1 MPKQDL
7 QSLYSNGYANKVKA
21 CELALRR
28 TRKFDPDIRMKR
40 MDELLGGCGV
50 EALRGNWENG
60 YWGDVVATYINFG
73 DSYDTTIICLR
84 TGSGLASRFDCRY
97 FISSYG
103 DFVERYG
110 KRLGIQ

>member
-7 QSLYSNGYANKVKA
+7 KALYATNLGKVKA

-28 TRKFDPDIRMKR
+28 TRGFDPDIRMR
-40 MDELLGGCGV
+40 RIDSLLNGCGV
-50 EALRGNWENG
+50 EALRGEWSNG

-73 DSYDTTIICLR
+73 DTYDTTIVCLR
-84 TGSGLASRFDCRY
+84 TGSSRWDCRY
-97 FISSYG
+97 SITSYG

-110 KRLGIQ
+110 ERLGIQ

>member
-7 QSLYSNGYANKVKA
+7 KELYATNLGKVKA

-28 TRKFDPDIRMKR
+28 TLRRLEPDTRMKR
-40 MDELLGGCGV
+40 MDELLGGYGV
-50 EALRGNWENG
+50 EALRGEWKNG

-73 DSYDTTIICLR
+73 DTYDTTIVCLR
-84 TGSGLASRFDCRY
+84 TGSSRWDCRY
-97 FISSYG
+97 MITSYG

-110 KRLGIQ
+110 ERLGIQ